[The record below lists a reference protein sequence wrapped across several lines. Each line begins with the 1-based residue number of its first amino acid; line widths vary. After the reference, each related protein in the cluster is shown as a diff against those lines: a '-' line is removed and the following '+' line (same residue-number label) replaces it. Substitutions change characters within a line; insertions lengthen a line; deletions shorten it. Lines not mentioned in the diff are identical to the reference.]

1 MAVVGGDLANS
12 RFAMGLSAAGAT
24 MSLALAAAEL
34 GAGPA
39 VAILHGL
46 FGSGRNWV
54 SIGRSLAAAHRV
66 LLFDLRNHGASPW
79 AEGMSYAEMAA
90 DVRAGL
96 AARGLARAALL
107 GHSLGGK
114 VAMALALAEPQA
126 VERLVVVDIA
136 PVAYPPALL
145 AYVRAMQDLDLAR
158 LRRRSEADRRL
169 AAAIPD
175 AAERA
180 FLLQNLVF
188 DGERA
193 RWRLNLAAIA
203 RAMPQISSFP
213 SFPPERTYGGPAL
226 FVAGGRSSYV
236 RAEHEPV
243 IRRLFPAARV
253 VRIAGTGHWLHAEAP
268 AAFLA
273 QVAPFLAGAG

>member
-145 AYVRAMQDLDLAR
+145 AYVRAMQDLDLSVVSAGTDLWRAGAVRGGRPLVLCTGRAR
-158 LRRRSEADRRL
+158 ARDPAAVPGGARGPHRRHRALAPCRGARRLPGAGRALSRRRRLSRGGGAPGRQVVQPFGGLSGGRGPPILLPPSEAGRMPPLRRC
-169 AAAIPD
+169 
-175 AAERA
+175 
-180 FLLQNLVF
+180 
-188 DGERA
+188 
-193 RWRLNLAAIA
+193 
-203 RAMPQISSFP
+203 
-213 SFPPERTYGGPAL
+213 GGS
-226 FVAGGRSSYV
+226 AG
-236 RAEHEPV
+236 
-243 IRRLFPAARV
+243 
-253 VRIAGTGHWLHAEAP
+253 
-268 AAFLA
+268 
-273 QVAPFLAGAG
+273 